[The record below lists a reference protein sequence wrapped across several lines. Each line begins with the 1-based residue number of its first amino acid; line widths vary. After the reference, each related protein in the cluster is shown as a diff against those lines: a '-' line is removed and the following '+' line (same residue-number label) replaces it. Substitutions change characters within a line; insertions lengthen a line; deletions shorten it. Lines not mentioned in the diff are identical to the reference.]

1 MSETGR
7 EPESIAHRTARGAG
21 WIIAWRLAT
30 RNIGLIN
37 TLILVRL
44 LQPEDFGLVA
54 IASGFIMAAD
64 ALSWIGV
71 HDAVIREPKPDRA
84 LYDSAF
90 TLSLLRGLLS
100 GLVILALAWPIASFF
115 NEDRLVWVL
124 IALAGGMV
132 ISAGENIG
140 IVDFRRDMHFHKE
153 FQLQVWSRLVGV
165 AVTITAAFVWQ
176 TYWALVAGVL
186 AGRVIRLGQSYVMS
200 PYRPGLTL
208 VAWRRLI
215 GFSLWSWA
223 TTVLIQVRDRTDHLI
238 IGRMLDTK
246 AVGGYAVGYEIG
258 TLTTTELSEPLNR
271 ALFSGFANIQNE
283 AERRTSLYLGAIGLS
298 VAIVFP
304 CGVGISLIAHP
315 LVHLMLGPQWLH
327 VIGLVQVVAV
337 GSTLSVMSYI
347 GNAFLM
353 ANGAIRYACL
363 TLAISA
369 VIRFPVMI
377 ACVWQWGLVGA
388 GIAAALSVFIDQCVG
403 LHFVLP
409 RIHVRLLQVL
419 ERMWRPAAACLA
431 MAGGLHLCGMAWQP
445 PNDVSIIGL
454 ILDAGFRAATG
465 AAIYGSVLLLLWLAA
480 GRPAG
485 AEQQIMTLARD
496 RLRRR

>member
-1 MSETGR
+1 MSDP
-7 EPESIAHRTARGAG
+7 EPPSESIAHRTARGAG

-71 HDAVIREPKPDRA
+71 QDAVIREPKPDRA
-84 LYDSAF
+84 MYDSAF

-100 GLVILALAWPIASFF
+100 SLVILALAWPIASFF
-115 NEDRLVWVL
+115 NEDRLIWVL
-124 IALAGGMV
+124 VALAGGMV

-140 IVDFRRDMHFHKE
+140 IVDFRRDLHFHKE

-165 AVTITAAFVWQ
+165 AVTIGTAFLWR
-176 TYWALVAGVL
+176 TYWALVAGML
-186 AGRVIRLGQSYVMS
+186 AGRVIRLVQTYVMS
-200 PYRPGLTL
+200 PYRPTLTL
-208 VAWRRLI
+208 VAWRRLV

-223 TTVLIQVRDRTDHLI
+223 ITVLIQVRDRTDHLI
-238 IGRMLDTK
+238 IGRLLDTK

-271 ALFSGFANIQNE
+271 ALFSGFANIQTQTE
-283 AERRTSLYLGAIGLS
+283 HRVGLYLGAVGLS
-298 VAIVFP
+298 TAIVFP

-315 LVHLMLGPQWLH
+315 LVHLMLGAQWLH
-327 VIGLVQVVAV
+327 VIGLVQVVAI

-353 ANGAIRYACL
+353 ASGGIRYACL
-363 TLAISA
+363 TLGLSA
-369 VIRFPVMI
+369 VIRFPIMI
-377 ACVWQWGLVGA
+377 LCVWKWGLVGA
-388 GIAAALSVFIDQCVG
+388 GIATAVSVFIDQCIS
-403 LHFVLP
+403 LYYVLP
-409 RIHVRLLQVL
+409 RIHLRLAQVM
-419 ERMWRPAAACLA
+419 ERMWRPFVGCLA
-431 MAGGLHLCGMAWQP
+431 MVGGMSLCGMAWQP
-445 PNDVSIIGL
+445 PADISILGL
-454 ILDAGFRAATG
+454 ILDAAARAATG
-465 AAIYGSVLLLLWLAA
+465 ASIYGAVLILSWLGA
-480 GRPAG
+480 GRPDG
-485 AEQQIMTLARD
+485 AERQIWTMIQD